1 MKLREGTGEIMGDIR
16 TFVFAIED
24 TETTQGLCKTIGRSS
39 SFDQNSLCKPY
50 NLYFDESE
58 LSRQHAVLCIKTPI
72 PKIEGVPSIEQLRI
86 CIRDLNNKTG
96 TVNLVSDGPNDEI
109 DLKNGDAFGLIAI
122 DNHPFRD
129 NHHLAAKLIFRIEL
143 EYFDEAREIV
153 KCTITNVTFGKNN
166 TVSSF
171 PIHSATSTEDSDSSW
186 YGLSEAS
193 TQTEVADECHETN
206 TILTRGG
213 RFSILSL
220 RKRGSKQDQKICSNF
235 DRKIHETS
243 SFEEEIE
250 VCTDTDTTE
259 EEEEEEKEEGDDEE
273 GEIELEIIRVK
284 RIKGRTKIKK
294 TLTCFSKNKKIIT
307 PQHSNSMWLLLIV
320 ILIFDRLLSN

>member
-1 MKLREGTGEIMGDIR
+1 MGDIR

-50 NLYFDESE
+50 NLYFDEPE

-109 DLKNGDAFGLIAI
+109 DLKNVDAFGLIAI

-259 EEEEEEKEEGDDEE
+259 EEEEEEEEKEEGDDEE

>member
-1 MKLREGTGEIMGDIR
+1 M
-16 TFVFAIED
+16 
-24 TETTQGLCKTIGRSS
+24 
-39 SFDQNSLCKPY
+39 
-50 NLYFDESE
+50 
-58 LSRQHAVLCIKTPI
+58 
-72 PKIEGVPSIEQLRI
+72 
-86 CIRDLNNKTG
+86 
-96 TVNLVSDGPNDEI
+96 
-109 DLKNGDAFGLIAI
+109 
-122 DNHPFRD
+122 
-129 NHHLAAKLIFRIEL
+129 
-143 EYFDEAREIV
+143 
-153 KCTITNVTFGKNN
+153 
-166 TVSSF
+166 SSF
-171 PIHSATSTEDSDSSW
+171 PIYSATSTEDSDSSW

-259 EEEEEEKEEGDDEE
+259 EEEEKEEGDDEE

-307 PQHSNSMWLLLIV
+307 LSTPIV
-320 ILIFDRLLSN
+320 CGYY